1 MMARTLSILMVL
13 LVVMGMAGCAADRAT
28 VDHRAAVMGGLA
40 DQINSA
46 TPADLAANASDVA
59 WVIENERRAAVNLSD
74 AYHWRKA
81 TYPYPAKR
89 PTTLP
94 WKPEDDVPAQGP
106 STPSASSGQASS
118 GQGGN

>member
-1 MMARTLSILMVL
+1 MMARMLSILMVL
-13 LVVMGMAGCAADRAT
+13 LVVMMLSGCAADRAT

-40 DQINSA
+40 DKINSG
-46 TPADLAANASDVA
+46 TADDLRANGTDAA

-81 TYPYPAKR
+81 TYPYPAKC

-106 STPSASSGQASS
+106 STSS
-118 GQGGN
+118 GQGGK